1 VFFET
6 TRGFFARVCASERV
20 KRRVIHVRSEIRT
33 FDQNHATVPF
43 RKESKES
50 FFASFCLERRKK
62 EKEIFWED
70 FLGTRMMDTSLSERK
85 RRARN
90 VKDL

>member
-1 VFFET
+1 MFFET

-20 KRRVIHVRSEIRT
+20 KRRVIHVRSEIRM

-50 FFASFCLERRKK
+50 FFVLFLSRK
-62 EKEIFWED
+62 EKEGERN
-70 FLGTRMMDTSLSERK
+70 FLGRFSRHPDDGYVSL
-85 RRARN
+85 
-90 VKDL
+90 